1 MKTLYILRHAKSS
14 WSDPEMS
21 DFERPINHR
30 GEKAAPFMGEL
41 MHREGLQPYLILSSP
56 AKRALQ
62 TAELVKKAGKL
73 DAELR
78 FEHRIYEASPQTLR
92 QIAAEL
98 DDAYPS
104 AMLVGHNPGIEGFVR
119 FLTGSLEPFP
129 TAALAVID
137 LDVDSWVSINE
148 GCGTLRRIYRP
159 RDEMSSARFG

>member
-1 MKTLYILRHAKSS
+1 
-14 WSDPEMS
+14 
-21 DFERPINHR
+21 
-30 GEKAAPFMGEL
+30 MGDL
-41 MHREGLQPYLILSSP
+41 MHREGLHPYLILSSP
-56 AKRALQ
+56 AKRARQ
-62 TAELVKKAGKL
+62 TAELVKEAGEL

-92 QIAAEL
+92 QVSAEL

-129 TAALAVID
+129 TATLAVID
-137 LDVDSWVSINE
+137 LDIHSWVSIND

-159 RDEMSSARFG
+159 RDEMS